1 MTIRTRN
8 GRRHPALVPATLA
21 VLTACF
27 VAPSAPASADADPD
41 FVKQVGLATVTD
53 GGGNKRP
60 AEFAVDSEGRM
71 WEFEKSGS
79 GWLKKNRGIPSRG
92 VTSTQIRS
100 GAGALG
106 VNQGAR
112 AYVVGEDGYLWEFL
126 HDGEDTGWARLPR
139 PAGAKKFV
147 SAVGT
152 EAAKDGM
159 PVVVVRDAD
168 KQLWQYRHGN
178 GEWTTEHLGTIPAST
193 GETLAGNAG
202 LGMFRDGAYAF
213 TVSNRNVLWSV
224 HKTRDG
230 HWNWSSWGTGRLDG
244 ELWSSL
250 GVISYKDRDE
260 LRAFMR
266 SRDGHAWRV
275 SWDGGT
281 GRWEDLGAPPAVPLT
296 ENGGGVNAIP
306 TGEQVTAVGGDGK
319 LWNTVAEQA
328 PSAVWKRTDVPEG
341 LRLNKEL
348 GSRNVGNDSYTF
360 VVDSEG
366 DLWVAKYS
374 ATPPAWKWD
383 EISK

>member
-1 MTIRTRN
+1 MDD
-8 GRRHPALVPATLA
+8 GTL
-21 VLTACF
+21 
-27 VAPSAPASADADPD
+27 
-41 FVKQVGLATVTD
+41 GH
-53 GGGNKRP
+53 
-60 AEFAVDSEGRM
+60 DSR
-71 WEFEKSGS
+71 
-79 GWLKKNRGIPSRG
+79 
-92 VTSTQIRS
+92 
-100 GAGALG
+100 
-106 VNQGAR
+106 
-112 AYVVGEDGYLWEFL
+112 
-126 HDGEDTGWARLPR
+126 
-139 PAGAKKFV
+139 
-147 SAVGT
+147 
-152 EAAKDGM
+152 
-159 PVVVVRDAD
+159 
-168 KQLWQYRHGN
+168 QYR
-178 GEWTTEHLGTIPAST
+178 
-193 GETLAGNAG
+193 
-202 LGMFRDGAYAF
+202 
-213 TVSNRNVLWSV
+213 
-224 HKTRDG
+224 
-230 HWNWSSWGTGRLDG
+230 G